1 MPKISIVGVG
11 DVGASIA
18 YTVQVLGFATEIVLV
33 DANRE
38 RAEGHA
44 LDMNHGLFFTSP
56 VRIRAGEYADCAA
69 SDVVIVTAGARQ
81 REKETR
87 TELTRRNAS
96 IVRQIMES
104 LADYLDSAKVLV
116 ITNPVDVMTKVALE
130 SGSLPAH
137 RVLGSG
143 TVLDSARFRYELS
156 RRCRVDPRNVHAYV
170 IGEHGDSEVFLW
182 SQVKIAGVELAS
194 FCPQCGAD
202 CGTVSREII
211 ERAVRDS
218 AYHLIRVK
226 GYTNFGVSLSVAR
239 ILGAILRNE
248 SSVLTVSAPI
258 NGQYGLG
265 KLCLSSPCII
275 GADGVIRVIEA
286 PLSEDEMEQLHRS
299 AAAVMSAEKAMQTSS
314 A

>member
-1 MPKISIVGVG
+1 MPKISVVGVG

-69 SDVVIVTAGARQ
+69 SDIVIVTAGARQ

-87 TELTRRNAS
+87 IELTRRNGS
-96 IVRQIMES
+96 IVRQIVES
-104 LADYLDSAKVLV
+104 LADYLDGARVLL
-116 ITNPVDVMTKVALE
+116 ITNPVDLMTKVALE
-130 SGSLPAH
+130 SGNLPAH

-143 TVLDSARFRYELS
+143 TVLDSARFRFELS

-182 SQVKIAGVELAS
+182 SQVKIGGIELAS

-202 CGTVSREII
+202 CGTGAREAI

-248 SSVLTVSAPI
+248 SSVLTVSALMT
-258 NGQYGLG
+258 GQYGIEG
-265 KLCLSSPCII
+265 LCMSSPCII
-275 GADGVIRVIEA
+275 GGDGVIRVIEA
-286 PLSEDEMEQLHRS
+286 PLSEDEMTQLHRS
-299 AAAVMSAEKAMQTSS
+299 AAAIASAEKAM
-314 A
+314 